1 VRSTLGAETLNPTV
15 RATESAH
22 RVDTLIRRGTR
33 SARRTF
39 VTVALVCSDGLLA
52 LAVWQAAFV
61 LQSFV
66 GQGQLSWLSL
76 ATIVPNLTVW
86 IGLRAALGLYP
97 GYGLTQVE
105 GLRRQTYALLATMAI
120 ITSLAFASQVGDML
134 SRVLVLAWCLG
145 LLVLG
150 PVMRYLATRTMM
162 IGGLW
167 GKPVVVLGAQETGR
181 HLVRALKREWQ
192 LGFKPLAVFDDQAA
206 PAEGT
211 VEDVPFGGSIS
222 DAAALSR
229 TCGVD
234 TAIFAMPD
242 TRREHMVGFVNRAS
256 LSFRNVIVVPDLGGI
271 TNSGV
276 VARDLAGTFGVEIH
290 YNLLDAWA
298 QRVKRALDVT
308 ATVVG
313 GILILPLILSLCLL
327 VRIESGGPVFYA
339 DKRMG
344 RDGKLFSCLK
354 FRTML
359 PDAEALLQRMLADD
373 AGLREEYLQYHK
385 LRHDPRVTHVGRFL
399 RKTSL
404 DELPQ
409 LWNVLRGEMSLVGP
423 RPYLPRETED
433 IGQTQS
439 EILRVTPG
447 ITGPWQ
453 VAGRSNISFGERV
466 KMDAHYVREWSVW
479 LDLVLLGRT
488 VYCLL
493 RRRDA
498 Y

>member
-1 VRSTLGAETLNPTV
+1 M
-15 RATESAH
+15 
-22 RVDTLIRRGTR
+22 
-33 SARRTF
+33 
-39 VTVALVCSDGLLA
+39 
-52 LAVWQAAFV
+52 
-61 LQSFV
+61 
-66 GQGQLSWLSL
+66 
-76 ATIVPNLTVW
+76 
-86 IGLRAALGLYP
+86 
-97 GYGLTQVE
+97 TQVE

-120 ITSLAFASQVGDML
+120 ITGLAFASPQVGDML

-150 PVMRYLATRTMM
+150 PVMRYPVTRTMM
-162 IGGLW
+162 KAGLW

-181 HLVRALKREWQ
+181 HMVRALKREWQ
-192 LGFKPLAVFDDQAA
+192 LGFKPIAIFDDHAA

-211 VEDVPFGGSIS
+211 VEGVPFGGGMS
-222 DAAALSR
+222 DAAALACN
-229 TCGVD
+229 CGVD
-234 TAIFAMPD
+234 TVIFAMPD
-242 TRREHMVGFVNRAS
+242 TRREQMVGFVNRAS
-256 LSFRNVIVVPDLGGI
+256 LSFRNVIVVPNLSGV

-298 QRVKRALDVT
+298 QRVKRALDVA

-339 DKRMG
+339 DNRMG

-354 FRTML
+354 FRTMV
-359 PDAEALLQRMLADD
+359 PDAETLLQRMLADD
-373 AGLREEYLQYHK
+373 AGLREEYLRYHK
-385 LRHDPRVTHVGRFL
+385 LRRDPRVTSVGRFL

-423 RPYLPRETED
+423 RPYLPRESED
-433 IGQTQS
+433 IGETQN

-453 VAGRSNISFGERV
+453 VAGRSNTSFGERV
-466 KMDAHYVREWSVW
+466 EMDAHYVREWSVW
-479 LDLVLLGRT
+479 LDLVLLVRT

-493 RRRDA
+493 CRRDA
-498 Y
+498 C